1 MQYHKP
7 NLPGNRVSLLPFT
20 SDALILG
27 VHFFVKTF
35 RYSTCSPYNK
45 GQISFVALRGR
56 RVDVMLIHN
65 IRRPA
70 LPLALTTM
78 LGISIF
84 GVIIWR
90 YNIVSARYTKN
101 INQMQAYH
109 LAYSTADAMAK
120 FLIENPAKAAEVIA
134 TTAVNNNVG
143 PLRNNETFR
152 ISVTG
157 IPTSLVTIVAK
168 GRSEDATEK
177 VQIDLVPVTTK
188 EIFTNAIFSKA
199 NLTVPNRVHITGNL
213 ESAGTVS
220 VPSSFDPH
228 FVVTENSPKA
238 FLPPAIPTGL
248 RLAPNVYV
256 NQALTI
262 QGDLQYNIIS
272 VAPNG
277 TLIFDTQGK
286 VQRVVV
292 QSLFAEGNVF
302 AIGGGRLELYVTS
315 FARFQTPFIVNPAYP
330 NLTINDGG
338 ITNFSDPN
346 DLLIILADDANLVLR
361 DNAQINSFIY
371 GPGASVQLQSARST
385 IKGAIIAS
393 KLDLQDGNV
402 YFGQIEDGITAAG
415 AAGFRRSIAKIAG
428 PMTRDRN

>member
-1 MQYHKP
+1 
-7 NLPGNRVSLLPFT
+7 
-20 SDALILG
+20 
-27 VHFFVKTF
+27 
-35 RYSTCSPYNK
+35 
-45 GQISFVALRGR
+45 
-56 RVDVMLIHN
+56 MLIHN

-101 INQMQAYH
+101 INQMQAYR

-213 ESAGTVS
+213 ESAGNVS